1 MIKLSKCSLDERE
14 TIQVKKALEAN
25 YLGHGS
31 FVRDFEDKISTF
43 LGGDVSVV
51 CVNSGTAALHLA
63 LESLD
68 LPHGSEVLVPSI
80 TYVATYQAI
89 SAAGLVPISC
99 EVNPKTMFIDSED
112 ARRRITSNTRC
123 IVPVHHSGA
132 SEGITEVVQLAREF
146 DLRIV
151 EDAAQAFGSN
161 NCYGKVGSNPIDI
174 ICFSFDGIKN
184 ITCGEG
190 GAIVSKDQVVIQKC
204 QDSRFLGVEKDTQ
217 ARNAGLRSWTF
228 DVQRQGYRYHM
239 SNINAAIGLVQ
250 IEKVSAFRDKRQNLV
265 KYYKELLRDI
275 EEISFLDINYNVII
289 PHIFLIKCEKRD
301 ELKQF
306 LESKK
311 IETGI
316 HYYPNHLL
324 TKFKVDYN
332 LVHSIELHRCI
343 LTLPLHVELSFA
355 EIEYVCNKIN
365 EFYNVISD

>member
-161 NCYGKVGSNPIDI
+161 NCYGKVG
-174 ICFSFDGIKN
+174 
-184 ITCGEG
+184 
-190 GAIVSKDQVVIQKC
+190 
-204 QDSRFLGVEKDTQ
+204 
-217 ARNAGLRSWTF
+217 
-228 DVQRQGYRYHM
+228 
-239 SNINAAIGLVQ
+239 
-250 IEKVSAFRDKRQNLV
+250 
-265 KYYKELLRDI
+265 
-275 EEISFLDINYNVII
+275 
-289 PHIFLIKCEKRD
+289 
-301 ELKQF
+301 
-306 LESKK
+306 
-311 IETGI
+311 
-316 HYYPNHLL
+316 
-324 TKFKVDYN
+324 
-332 LVHSIELHRCI
+332 
-343 LTLPLHVELSFA
+343 
-355 EIEYVCNKIN
+355 
-365 EFYNVISD
+365 